1 MSNSKQNQI
10 KKVSTKGADYDQEI
24 AELQLEVERL
34 KQGFTVCFD
43 KIHKLQDRQNQL
55 SQRQDR
61 LEMKL

>member
-1 MSNSKQNQI
+1 MSNAKQDKI
-10 KKVSTKGADYDQEI
+10 KSVATKEHDYDQEI

-34 KQGFTVCFD
+34 KTGFTVCFD
-43 KIHKLQDRQNQL
+43 KIHKLQEKQNQL

>member
-1 MSNSKQNQI
+1 MSKSKQDQI
-10 KKVSTKGADYDQEI
+10 KKLSTKGAEYDQEI

-34 KQGFTVCFD
+34 KTGFTVCFD
-43 KIHKLQDRQNQL
+43 KIHKLQEKQNQL

>member
-1 MSNSKQNQI
+1 MSNSKQHQI
-10 KKVSTKGADYDQEI
+10 KKVSSQGADYDQEI

-43 KIHKLQDRQNQL
+43 KIHKLQEKQNQL